1 MLTFFKSDTML
12 SITLIY
18 LFGFFF
24 YHALVVVLWYF
35 KKKIVFKLYPD
46 GNISLL
52 LFTIIQG
59 MFAIVGLIAHL
70 IYCAN
75 PQLNSISQYI
85 VFLGLLIWVLIY
97 LFNLIINGRAKI
109 RGDF

>member
-35 KKKIVFKLYPD
+35 KKKIVFKLYPL
-46 GNISLL
+46 GNVSLTL
-52 LFTIIQG
+52 YTIIQG
-59 MFAIVGLIAHL
+59 MFAIVGLMAHL

-75 PQLNSISQYI
+75 PHLNSISQYI
-85 VFLGLLIWVLIY
+85 VFFGLLIWVLIY
-97 LFNLIINGRAKI
+97 LCDLIIDGRAKI

>member
-1 MLTFFKSDTML
+1 MIAFFNSDTML

-35 KKKIVFKLYPD
+35 KKKIVFKLYPL
-46 GNISLL
+46 GNVSLTL
-52 LFTIIQG
+52 YTIIQG
-59 MFAIVGLIAHL
+59 MFAIVGVVAHL
-70 IYCAN
+70 IYCAH

-85 VFLGLLIWVLIY
+85 VFFGLLIWTLIY
-97 LFNLIINGRAKI
+97 LTDLIVHGREKI

>member
-1 MLTFFKSDTML
+1 MLEFFKSDTMI

-35 KKKIVFKLYPD
+35 KKKIVFKLYPVR
-46 GNISLL
+46 NSSLIL
-52 LFTIIQG
+52 YTLVQG
-59 MFAIVGLIAHL
+59 LFAIVGLMAHL

-75 PQLNSISQYI
+75 PHLNSISQYI
-85 VFLGLLIWVLIY
+85 VFLGLFIWLGVYLIH
-97 LFNLIINGRAKI
+97 LIIHGRDKI

>member
-1 MLTFFKSDTML
+1 MLTFFQSDTMI

-35 KKKIVFKLYPD
+35 KKNIVFKLYPK
-46 GNISLL
+46 GNVSLL

-59 MFAIVGLIAHL
+59 IFAIFGITAHL

-75 PQLNSISQYI
+75 PHLNSISQYI
-85 VFLGLLIWVLIY
+85 VFFGLLIWVLIY
-97 LFNLIINGRAKI
+97 VTNLIINGRAKI
-109 RGDF
+109 HGDF